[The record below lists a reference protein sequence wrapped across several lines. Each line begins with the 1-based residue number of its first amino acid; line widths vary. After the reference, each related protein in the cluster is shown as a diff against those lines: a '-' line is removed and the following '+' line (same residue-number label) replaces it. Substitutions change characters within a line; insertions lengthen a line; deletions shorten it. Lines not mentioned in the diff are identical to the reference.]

1 MAQLALRDVDDEIV
15 AALKARAAANGR
27 SMEAE
32 HRQLLREA
40 LDVERRATRAFKQ
53 AAARLRARI
62 GAVPTDAERA
72 EGVLRTMRDSR

>member
-1 MAQLALRDVDDEIV
+1 MAQLTLRDMDDEIV
-15 AALKARAAANGR
+15 AALKTRAAANGR

-40 LDVERRATRAFKQ
+40 LDVERQATRAFKQ

-62 GAVPTDAERA
+62 GAAPTDAERA
-72 EGVLRTMRDSR
+72 EDVVRSMRDSR